1 MAGPAINLENVSNS
15 FADNKV
21 LRGIDLGV
29 AAGGSLVVI
38 GPSGTGK
45 TVLLKTLIGVH
56 APDGG
61 RITVDGT
68 NVSTLAGA
76 DKRALYGR
84 FGMLFQKSGLFDSLP
99 VWENVAFRLLQQ
111 DGMTRRDARDR
122 AVEKLGLVG
131 LAPGEADLFP
141 SELSGGMQKRV
152 GIARAMAADPDV
164 LLLDEPTA
172 GLDPIMSNVIND
184 LILEVMDKTGA
195 TVISVN
201 SDMRGA
207 ARTAQNAAMIY
218 DGRIIWHG
226 PTADMRDSDNAYVDQ
241 FVHSRAEGPIP
252 TIVDPAAV
260 A

>member
-61 RITVDGT
+61 HI
-68 NVSTLAGA
+68 GA

>member
-1 MAGPAINLENVSNS
+1 MAGPAINLQNVTKN
-15 FADNKV
+15 FGANHV
-21 LRGIDLGV
+21 LRGIDLDIP
-29 AAGGSLVVI
+29 AGGSVVVI

-45 TVLLKTLIGVH
+45 TVLLKTLIGVY

-61 RITVDGT
+61 SLTVDGT
-68 NVSTLAGA
+68 EVIGLDGVAR
-76 DKRALYGR
+76 RALYGR

-111 DGMTRRDARDR
+111 DGMRRKDARDR
-122 AVEKLGLVG
+122 AIEKLGLVG

-172 GLDPIMSNVIND
+172 GLDPIMSNIIND
-184 LILEVMDKTGA
+184 LILEVMEKTGA
-195 TVISVN
+195 TVVSVN

-207 ARTAQNAAMIY
+207 ARTAQTAAMVY
-218 DGRIIWHG
+218 DGRFIWTG
-226 PTADMRDSDNAYVDQ
+226 PTADMQDSGNEYVDQ
-241 FVHSRAEGPIP
+241 FVNSRAEGPIP
-252 TIVDPAAV
+252 TIVDPAA

>member
-1 MAGPAINLENVSNS
+1 MAGPAINLENVSKS
-15 FADNKV
+15 FGANKV
-21 LRGIDLGV
+21 LRGIDLDV
-29 AAGGSLVVI
+29 PAGGSLVVI

-61 RITVDGT
+61 RITVDDT
-68 NVSTLAGA
+68 DVDTLDTGE
-76 DKRALYGR
+76 KRALYGR

-111 DGMTRRDARDR
+111 DGMTRHEARDR
-122 AVEKLGLVG
+122 AIEKLGLVG

-172 GLDPIMSNVIND
+172 GLDPIMSNIIND
-184 LILEVMDKTGA
+184 LILEVRDKTGA

-207 ARTAQNAAMIY
+207 ARTAQRAAMIY

-226 PTADMRDSDNAYVDQ
+226 PTADMQGSGNPYVDQ

-252 TIVDPAAV
+252 TIVDPAA

>member
-1 MAGPAINLENVSNS
+1 MAGPALKLSSVTKS
-15 FADNKV
+15 FGRHQV
-21 LRGIDLGV
+21 LAGIDLDV
-29 AAGGSLVVI
+29 PAGGSVVVI

-45 TVLLKTLIGVH
+45 TVLLKTLIGVY
-56 APDGG
+56 ARDGG
-61 RITVDGT
+61 TVLVDG
-68 NVSTLAGA
+68 A
-76 DKRALYGR
+76 DVAALDGDGQRALYGR

-99 VWENVAFRLLQQ
+99 VWENVAFQLLQQ
-111 DGMTRRDARDR
+111 DGMTRKDARDR
-122 AVEKLGLVG
+122 AIEKLGQVG
-131 LAPGEADLFP
+131 LAPEEADLFP

-172 GLDPIMSNVIND
+172 GLDPIMSNIIND
-184 LILEVMDKTGA
+184 LILEVMERTGA

-207 ARTAQNAAMIY
+207 KKIATTAAMLY
-218 DGRIIWHG
+218 DGHVIWTG
-226 PTADMRDSDNAYVDQ
+226 PTETMHQSGHTHVDQ
-241 FVHSRAEGPIP
+241 FVNSRAEGPIP

>member
-1 MAGPAINLENVSNS
+1 MAGPAIKLQNVIKN
-15 FADNKV
+15 FGANHV
-21 LRGIDLGV
+21 LRGVGLDIP
-29 AAGGSLVVI
+29 AGGSVVVI

-45 TVLLKTLIGVH
+45 TVLLKTLIGVY

-61 RITVDGT
+61 SLTVEGTEVIGLDG
-68 NVSTLAGA
+68 AA
-76 DKRALYGR
+76 RRALYGR

-122 AVEKLGLVG
+122 AIEKLGLVG

-172 GLDPIMSNVIND
+172 GLDPIMSNIIND
-184 LILEVMDKTGA
+184 LILEVMEKTGA
-195 TVISVN
+195 TVVSVN

-218 DGRIIWHG
+218 DGRIIWTG
-226 PTADMRDSDNAYVDQ
+226 PTADMRDSGNEYVDQ
-241 FVHSRAEGPIP
+241 FVNSRAEGPIP

>member
-1 MAGPAINLENVSNS
+1 MAGPAIKLENVSKS
-15 FADNKV
+15 FGANKV
-21 LRGIDLGV
+21 LRGIDLDV
-29 AAGGSLVVI
+29 PAGGSLVVI

-61 RITVDGT
+61 HITIDGT
-68 NVSTLAGA
+68 DVTALDTGE
-76 DKRALYGR
+76 KRALYGR

-111 DGMTRRDARDR
+111 DGMTRPEARDR
-122 AVEKLGLVG
+122 AIDKLGLVG

-172 GLDPIMSNVIND
+172 GLDPIMSNIIND
-184 LILEVMDKTGA
+184 LILEVRDKTGA

-207 ARTAQNAAMIY
+207 ARTAQRAAMIY
-218 DGRIIWHG
+218 DGHIIWHG
-226 PTADMRDSDNAYVDQ
+226 PTADMRDSGNPYVDQ

-252 TIVDPAAV
+252 TIVDPAA
-260 A
+260 

>member
-1 MAGPAINLENVSNS
+1 MAGPAINLENVSKS
-15 FADNKV
+15 FGANKV
-21 LRGIDLGV
+21 LRGIDLDV
-29 AAGGSLVVI
+29 PAGGSLVVI

-61 RITVDGT
+61 RIAVDGT
-68 NVSTLAGA
+68 DVATLDTGE
-76 DKRALYGR
+76 KRALYGR

-111 DGMTRRDARDR
+111 DGMTRPEARDR
-122 AVEKLGLVG
+122 AIDKLGLVG

-172 GLDPIMSNVIND
+172 GLDPIMSNIIND
-184 LILEVMDKTGA
+184 LILEVRDKTGA

-207 ARTAQNAAMIY
+207 ARTAQRAAMIY

-226 PTADMRDSDNAYVDQ
+226 PTADMRDSGNPYVDQ

-252 TIVDPAAV
+252 TIVDPAA
-260 A
+260 

>member
-1 MAGPAINLENVSNS
+1 MAGPAVTLENVTKS
-15 FADNKV
+15 FGANHV
-21 LRGIDLGV
+21 LRGVDLDV
-29 AAGGSLVVI
+29 AAGESLVVI

-56 APDGG
+56 ASDGG
-61 RITVDGT
+61 RIAVDGT
-68 NVSTLAGA
+68 DVASLDGAG
-76 DKRALYGR
+76 RRTLYGR

-111 DGMTRRDARDR
+111 DGVARKEARDR

-131 LAPGEADLFP
+131 LAPAEADLFP

-172 GLDPIMSNVIND
+172 GLDPIMSNIIND

-207 ARTAQNAAMIY
+207 ARTARRAAMIY
-218 DGRIIWHG
+218 DGRIIWCG
-226 PTADMRDSDNAYVDQ
+226 PTADMRDSGNAYVDQ
-241 FVHSRAEGPIP
+241 FVNSRAEGPIP
-252 TIVDPAAV
+252 TVVDPAA
-260 A
+260 

>member
-1 MAGPAINLENVSNS
+1 MAGPAIKLQNVTKN
-15 FADNKV
+15 FGANHV
-21 LRGIDLGV
+21 LRGIDLDIP
-29 AAGGSLVVI
+29 AGGSIVVI

-45 TVLLKTLIGVH
+45 TVLLKTLIGVY

-61 RITVDGT
+61 SLTVDGT
-68 NVSTLAGA
+68 EVIGLDGA
-76 DKRALYGR
+76 ARRALYRR

-111 DGMTRRDARDR
+111 DGMRRKDARDR
-122 AVEKLGLVG
+122 AIEKLGLVG

-172 GLDPIMSNVIND
+172 GLDPIMSNIIND
-184 LILEVMDKTGA
+184 LILEVMGKTGA
-195 TVISVN
+195 TVVSVN

-207 ARTAQNAAMIY
+207 ARTAQTAAMIY
-218 DGRIIWHG
+218 DGGIIWTG
-226 PTADMRDSDNAYVDQ
+226 PTADMRDSGNEYVDQ
-241 FVHSRAEGPIP
+241 FVNSRAEGPIP
-252 TIVDPAAV
+252 TIVDPAA